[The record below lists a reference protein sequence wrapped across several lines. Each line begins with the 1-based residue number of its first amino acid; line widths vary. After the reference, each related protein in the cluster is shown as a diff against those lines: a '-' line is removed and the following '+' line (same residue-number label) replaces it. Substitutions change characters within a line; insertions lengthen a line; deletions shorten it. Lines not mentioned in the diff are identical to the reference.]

1 LDAGLPDQP
10 LLPNNLI
17 PRQRVPHTGS
27 HMLARALIIGG
38 IEREQIERTEMVA
51 EDISSSSPARTSPPE
66 RTRVL
71 LIEDDDGD
79 ALLVDEL
86 LLDVGAPFSVSR
98 ARSLAEAR
106 TQLAETGCVLL
117 DLELPDSRGL
127 YGVRML
133 QEVRPDLA
141 VVVLTGISDEHLG
154 EEAVAAG
161 AQDYLVKGQV
171 DGSLLQR
178 VVRYAI
184 ERRRAEETQRQLGEA
199 RLYAAENARL
209 ERGLLPSPVLSDVRL
224 SVAARYR
231 PGGQQMLLGGDFYDV
246 VEAPDGWV
254 HAMVGDV
261 CGRGPDEAALGV
273 CLRVAWRT
281 MILAGRPV
289 NETLAAVQQV
299 LEHERQQDR
308 LFATICMLSV
318 TPDRTTGR
326 LLLAGHPQPLLITGD
341 AVRELQAPIGLPPG
355 ITTAAQWPSADVE
368 LGTSWSVL
376 LYTDGLVEG
385 KIGAGPE
392 RLGSDGLI
400 KLIEKARAQDP
411 PARLPDQQAN
421 EGLIDAVIGQ
431 ARELNGGDLDDD
443 LAVLVLGC
451 SAPGDL

>member
-1 LDAGLPDQP
+1 
-10 LLPNNLI
+10 
-17 PRQRVPHTGS
+17 
-27 HMLARALIIGG
+27 
-38 IEREQIERTEMVA
+38 MVA
-51 EDISSSSPARTSPPE
+51 ADVSSGNSARTSPPE
-66 RTRVL
+66 RIRVL

-86 LLDVGAPFSVSR
+86 LLDVGAPFSMSR
-98 ARSLAEAR
+98 ARSLAEA
-106 TQLAETGCVLL
+106 TAELAGTGCVLL

-127 YGVRML
+127 HGVRML

-171 DGSLLQR
+171 DGFLLQR

-184 ERRRAEETQRQLGEA
+184 ERRRAEETQRQLSEA

-209 ERGLLPSPVLSDVRL
+209 ERGLLPSPLLSDERL

-231 PGGQQMLLGGDFYDV
+231 SGGQQMLLGGDFYDV

-261 CGRGPDEAALGV
+261 CGRGADEAALGV

-289 NETLAAVQQV
+289 SETLAAVQQV
-299 LEHERQQDR
+299 LEHERQHDR
-308 LFATICMLSV
+308 LFATMCMLSV
-318 TPDRTTGR
+318 APDRKTGR
-326 LLLAGHPQPLLITGD
+326 LRLAGHPQPLLISGD

-355 ITTAAQWPSADVE
+355 ITASAEWPSADVE
-368 LGTSWSVL
+368 LGSAWSVL

-385 KIGAGPE
+385 KIGTGPE
-392 RLGSDGLI
+392 RLGSDGLVR
-400 KLIEKARAQDP
+400 LIEKARAQDP
-411 PARLPDQQAN
+411 PDQMPDRQAN
-421 EGLIDAVIGQ
+421 ERLIDSVINQ

-443 LAVLVLGC
+443 VAVLVLGC
-451 SAPGDL
+451 SAPGHP